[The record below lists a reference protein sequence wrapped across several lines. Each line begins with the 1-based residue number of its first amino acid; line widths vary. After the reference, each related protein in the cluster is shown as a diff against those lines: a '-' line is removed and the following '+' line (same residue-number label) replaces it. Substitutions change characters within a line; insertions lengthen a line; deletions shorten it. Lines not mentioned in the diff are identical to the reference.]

1 MGRTNVLLSLKK
13 YILTC
18 PLCMPTTAPM
28 RVGAWRMCTRSPM
41 DREGQ
46 RMLFPCVDLGDN
58 VQCVVIASHSI
69 LQLLFTS
76 LLHKSLK
83 AFFV

>member
-18 PLCMPTTAPM
+18 PLCMATTAPM

-41 DREGQ
+41 DKEGQ
-46 RMLFPCVDLGDN
+46 RMLLPCVDLGDN
-58 VQCVVIASHSI
+58 VQYVVITSHSI
-69 LQLLFTS
+69 LQLLFGS